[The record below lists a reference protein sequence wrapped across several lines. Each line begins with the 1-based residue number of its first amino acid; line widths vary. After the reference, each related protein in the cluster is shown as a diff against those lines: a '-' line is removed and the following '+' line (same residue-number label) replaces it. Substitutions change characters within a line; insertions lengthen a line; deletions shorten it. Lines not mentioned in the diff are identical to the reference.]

1 MKKDEKSAYAYVK
14 YPGMMGLQGT
24 FKQYGAS
31 CQTLSCVWWDDDT
44 KCNMWFVKVYPAT
57 LLWPS
62 PYSSFL
68 PGAVPSVTLPKA
80 VWNTIDRNS

>member
-31 CQTLSCVWWDDDT
+31 CQTLSCV
-44 KCNMWFVKVYPAT
+44 
-57 LLWPS
+57 
-62 PYSSFL
+62 
-68 PGAVPSVTLPKA
+68 
-80 VWNTIDRNS
+80 